1 MNTKIAKEQSG
12 QALVEFSIALVILCV
27 FVFGIIDFGRA
38 IYAVQVMKN
47 LAGEGSSMASRGTD
61 LQKTADTVVTYA
73 GSDIGLSSQGC
84 VIVTAV
90 TNVAGKSSPQV
101 TAQAS
106 QCAITASSKIGCL
119 PGQGSC
125 GSSADATLP
134 PQATLALQSQPAGS
148 SLYVTEI
155 YYNFT
160 GVTPVQALLGSNVLP
175 SQWYTAAYY

>member
-1 MNTKIAKEQSG
+1 MNTKIATEQSG
-12 QALVEFSIALVILCV
+12 QALVEFAIALVILCV

-38 IYAVQVMKN
+38 IYAVEVMKN
-47 LAGEGSSMASRGTD
+47 LAGEGSSMASRGTSPAT
-61 LQKTADTVVTYA
+61 TAQTVVNYA
-73 GSDIGLSSQGC
+73 GSDIALSSQGC

-90 TNVAGKSSPQV
+90 TNVTGHASPQV

-106 QCAITASSKIGCL
+106 QCGVPTSSKIGCL
-119 PGQGSC
+119 QGQGLC
-125 GSSADATLP
+125 GNSNATLP
-134 PQATLALQSQPAGS
+134 AQATAALQSEAAGS

-160 GVTPVQALLGSNVLP
+160 TVTPVQALLGGNVLP